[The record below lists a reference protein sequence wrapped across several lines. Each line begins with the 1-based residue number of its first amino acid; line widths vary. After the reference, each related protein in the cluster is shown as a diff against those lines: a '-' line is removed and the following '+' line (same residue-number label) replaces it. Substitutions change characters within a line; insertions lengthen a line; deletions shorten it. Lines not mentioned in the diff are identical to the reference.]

1 MIFRLLTSICLQT
14 LAQNLELDPE
24 QIKDL
29 AMRIQQVVS
38 SLVNVDNII
47 ANTRDDLELV
57 RHLKERANATK

>member
-57 RHLKERANATK
+57 RQLKERANATK